1 LVIIVIVVFG
11 LVIDCISK
19 ILCQP
24 QLDDGSK
31 MLETNQNR
39 PSAVYGSQ
47 YINTLPNNVAYPSN
61 IITVTE
67 SVIHPYPSVP
77 SSSIYGEQQPPSY
90 KN

>member
-1 LVIIVIVVFG
+1 
-11 LVIDCISK
+11 
-19 ILCQP
+19 
-24 QLDDGSK
+24 

-47 YINTLPNNVAYPSN
+47 YINTQPNNVAYPSN

-90 KN
+90 KNLVGFSNQKNDNDAFNI